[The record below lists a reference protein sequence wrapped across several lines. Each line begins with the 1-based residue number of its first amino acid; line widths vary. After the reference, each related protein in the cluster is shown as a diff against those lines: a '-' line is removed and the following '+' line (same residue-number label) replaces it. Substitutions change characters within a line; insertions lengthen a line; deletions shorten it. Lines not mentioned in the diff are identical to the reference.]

1 MIASGSAAVAKK
13 GVTGIMSVFAAIG
26 ITSESIPL
34 FLAVIIGLFGGTAAA
49 WARERQNSRDLPKH
63 WLAMQIAA
71 YAMIFLIVIAIN
83 EYPGL
88 SVRWSAALAA
98 LLSFASREGLTALH
112 KRTVKEIS
120 ERDISGK
127 K

>member
-49 WARERQNSRDLPKH
+49 WARERKGASGCALKSTWGTSPSSK
-63 WLAMQIAA
+63 AA
-71 YAMIFLIVIAIN
+71 N
-83 EYPGL
+83 
-88 SVRWSAALAA
+88 R
-98 LLSFASREGLTALH
+98 H
-112 KRTVKEIS
+112 
-120 ERDISGK
+120 ERA
-127 K
+127 